1 MKVNGSEAVILSDK
15 FSVQYK
21 KKKICQSQCNL
32 NFVKRKSHQYET
44 E

>member
-32 NFVKRKSHQYET
+32 NVCKAKIAPV
-44 E
+44 